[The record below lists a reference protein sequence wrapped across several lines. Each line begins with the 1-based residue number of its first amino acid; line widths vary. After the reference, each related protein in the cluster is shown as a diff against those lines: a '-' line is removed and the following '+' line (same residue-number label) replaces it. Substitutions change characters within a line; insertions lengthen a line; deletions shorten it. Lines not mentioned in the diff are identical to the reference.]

1 MAKEDLDVE
10 EDLDVGDDLD
20 KDLTGDSELDD
31 DDLFNDNLNDDFFG
45 EGSTPP
51 VAKHKDLLK
60 DLTNF
65 APYLKDMFN
74 NWLGLVWSE
83 EDNKYMKNPAVPPVM
98 TIKGAVWCSG
108 FLKTYARG
116 NNIIT
121 DISSDDYRNFMSDI
135 IEAVWLNLGTRTDLG
150 IEKEGDLIA
159 VAVQL
164 EHAAGLVLMGA
175 GDGKYNKMLGTTF
188 THTSSDRPMPGAG
201 GVNINIGK
209 KRGGIINRIKR
220 GIMG

>member
-1 MAKEDLDVE
+1 MTKEDLNAE
-10 EDLDVGDDLD
+10 EDLDLDEDLD
-20 KDLTGDSELDD
+20 STNEEELDD
-31 DDLFNDNLNDDFFG
+31 DDLFNDDYNDDFFG

-51 VAKHKDLLK
+51 IAKHKDLLR

-83 EDNKYMKNPAVPPVM
+83 EDNKYKTSPDVPPVM

-121 DISSDDYRNFMSDI
+121 DIASNEYKNMMGDI

-150 IEKEGDLIA
+150 IKREGDLIA

-175 GDGKYNKMLGTTF
+175 GDGKYNKMIGTTY
-188 THTSSDRPMPGAG
+188 THSSTDRPLPGAG
-201 GVNINIGK
+201 GVNINFGK